1 MTLPIFPKQ
10 AVDMLGAVN
19 GRPYDAKTN
28 PHGLAN
34 GGHRQV
40 FPDSLQAM
48 VEGLTYTQQVALAL
62 EVLARLVET
71 STADAK
77 AAKDEVIRIQGNTET
92 FANRALAAVEK
103 VEGAASMQ
111 MSAAGKQFVGL
122 GTYDAMFDAIM
133 RPATNTKRGVVFFAN
148 ESETIAG
155 TDDISA
161 ITPKAL
167 RAWAEDWIKAKGLGA
182 MDYSRTGWV
191 STSALKAGTG
201 GEESIYI
208 DIPITPVSDYTKC
221 VVTFVGGVRFDG
233 INFGSIIYP
242 MLEFTTNGLSVAKVT
257 AKLTSN
263 SNLRLCSVVDA
274 NRALLIAGRW
284 TVGAPS

>member
-1 MTLPIFPKQ
+1 MTLPIFPQQ

-28 PHGLAN
+28 PRGLAN

-71 STADAK
+71 SATDAK
-77 AAKDEVIRIQGNTET
+77 AAKDESIRIQGDTET
-92 FANRALAAVEK
+92 FAIRALAAVEK

-111 MSAAGKQFVGL
+111 MSDAGKQFVGL
-122 GTYDAMFDAIM
+122 GTYDAMFQAIM
-133 RPATNTKRGVVFFAN
+133 RPAANTKRGVVFVAN
-148 ESETIAG
+148 QEEAM
-155 TDDISA
+155 DITNDRDVL
-161 ITPKAL
+161 TPATLDYVLTKRL
-167 RAWAEDWIKAKGLGA
+167 TERLKGLGA

-191 STSALKAGTG
+191 RTNVFETG
-201 GEESIYI
+201 SGEEAKYI
-208 DIPITPVSDYTKC
+208 DIPITRVYDYNKC
-221 VVTFVGGVRFDG
+221 KPEFIGGFCTNTGDLVAPMIENYSNGVG
-233 INFGSIIYP
+233 
-242 MLEFTTNGLSVAKVT
+242 MTLKVT

-263 SNLRLCSVVDA
+263 INLRLCVSYA
-274 NRALLIAGRW
+274 TGGYIAGRW